1 MLTNLHLRAVRLSA
15 RRISRSSSEAAM
27 KPKQSDSPASLQLS
41 SPRKRDL
48 LDHYE
53 ANGDEL
59 DRWREFNVA
68 YHEDDRKFMRFL
80 IPPGKRVLE
89 LGCGRGELLAALE
102 PSYGVGVDFGA
113 KTTAKANELH
123 PDLHF
128 VLGDVEDPATL
139 APIEGPFDYIVIA
152 DTIGMFEDIDGT
164 LRLVHHLC
172 APSTRIIISYY
183 SHLWEPVLKL
193 AEALHLRSKQPKINY
208 IATADFLNL
217 MDLADFEVIREERR
231 QLLPRRWL
239 GLGPFI
245 NRFIAPLPG
254 IRQLCLRTYIVGRP
268 VRQLPERQYSVSI
281 VIPCR
286 NEKGNIER
294 AINPM
299 PKFAA
304 GQEILFVE
312 GNSSDGTFEECE
324 RVRDAYKDSWDI
336 KVLKQ
341 DGKGKGDAVRKGF
354 AAAKNDVLMILEAD
368 LQMPPEALPKYHAV
382 IETGKAEFVNGTRLI
397 YPMEHE
403 AMRPLN
409 LIANRCFAYLFSYLV
424 NTRLTD
430 TLCGTKVLLRKDYE
444 VLARERGYFGNFDPF
459 GDFDLIFGA
468 AKQNLKI
475 IETPVHYKART
486 FGETQ
491 ISRFRDGWLLLK
503 MVWFAYHKLKAI

>member
-1 MLTNLHLRAVRLSA
+1 MNLALS
-15 RRISRSSSEAAM
+15 
-27 KPKQSDSPASLQLS
+27 DHTTSPQLS
-41 SPRKRDL
+41 SQRKRTL
-48 LDHYE
+48 LADFE
-53 ANGDEL
+53 ASGGEQYRQGKFNTAY
-59 DRWREFNVA
+59 RE
-68 YHEDDRKFMRFL
+68 YDRKFMRFL
-80 IPPGKRVLE
+80 VPPGKRVLE
-89 LGCGRGELLAALE
+89 LGCGRGDLLAALE
-102 PSYGVGVDFGA
+102 PSYGVGVDFSA
-113 KTTAKANELH
+113 RTIAKAKELH

-128 VLGDVEDPATL
+128 VFGDAEDPATL
-139 APIEGPFDYIVIA
+139 ARIDAPFDYIVIA

-164 LRLVHHLC
+164 LRLVHDLC
-172 APSTRIIISYY
+172 TPSTRIIIAYY

-193 AEALHLRSKQPKINY
+193 AALLKLKSRQPLINY
-208 IATADFLNL
+208 IATVDFLNL
-217 MDLADFEVIREERR
+217 MDLADFEMIRQEQR
-231 QLLPRRWL
+231 QLIPLRL
-239 GLGPFI
+239 FGLGPLV

-254 IRQLCLRTYIVGRP
+254 IRKLCLRTYLVGRP
-268 VRQLPERQYSVSI
+268 VQNFPDRKFSVSI

-286 NEKGNIER
+286 NEKDNIEN
-294 AINPM
+294 AILRM
-299 PKFAA
+299 PRFGTA
-304 GQEILFVE
+304 QEIVFVE

-324 RVRDAYKDSWDI
+324 RIRDAHKDSWDI

-341 DGKGKGDAVRKGF
+341 EGKGKGDAVRKGF
-354 AAAKNDVLMILEAD
+354 AAATGDVLMILDAD
-368 LQMPPEALPKYHAV
+368 LTMPPEALPKYHAV

-397 YPMEHE
+397 YPMENE

-409 LIANRCFAYLFSYLV
+409 LIANRFFAYLFSYLV

-475 IETPVHYKART
+475 VETPIHYKART

-503 MVWFAYHKLKAI
+503 MVWFAYRKLKAV

>member
-1 MLTNLHLRAVRLSA
+1 MYL
-15 RRISRSSSEAAM
+15 
-27 KPKQSDSPASLQLS
+27 KQSDATASLQLS
-41 SPRKRDL
+41 SQRKRDL

-59 DRWREFNVA
+59 DRWREFNAA
-68 YHEDDRKFMRFL
+68 YHDDDRKFMQFL

-89 LGCGRGELLAALE
+89 LGCGRGDLLAALK
-102 PSYGVGVDFGA
+102 PAYGVGIDFGA
-113 KTTAKANELH
+113 ATIAKANARHPELY
-123 PDLHF
+123 F
-128 VLGDVEDPATL
+128 VLGDVENPQTL
-139 APIEGPFDYIVIA
+139 AGIEGPFDYIVIA

-164 LRLVHHLC
+164 LRLVNHLC
-172 APSTRIIISYY
+172 EPATRIVISYY

-193 AEALHLRSKQPKINY
+193 AEAIRLRSRQPKINF
-208 IATADFLNL
+208 IATADF
-217 MDLADFEVIREERR
+217 EVISQEQR

-268 VRQLPERQYSVSI
+268 VRAFPDRKFSASI
-281 VIPCR
+281 LIPCR
-286 NEKGNIER
+286 NERGNIEN
-294 AINPM
+294 AILRM
-299 PKFAA
+299 PTF
-304 GQEILFVE
+304 GSRQEILFVE
-312 GNSSDGTFEECE
+312 GNSSDGTFAECE
-324 RVRDAYKDSWDI
+324 RVRDAYRDKWDI

-354 AAAKNDVLMILEAD
+354 AAATGDVLMILDAD
-368 LQMPPEALPKYHAV
+368 LTMPPEALPKYHAV
-382 IETGKAEFVNGTRLI
+382 IETGKADFVNGTRLI
-397 YPMEHE
+397 SPMEHE

-409 LIANRCFAYLFSYLV
+409 FIANRCFAYLFSYLV

-444 VLARERGYFGNFDPF
+444 MLARERGYFGNFDPF

-475 IETPVHYKART
+475 VETPIHYKART

-503 MVWFAYHKLKAI
+503 MVWFAYRKLKAI

>member
-1 MLTNLHLRAVRLSA
+1 MNSIQPNQAGPAQFS
-15 RRISRSSSEAAM
+15 SR
-27 KPKQSDSPASLQLS
+27 
-41 SPRKRDL
+41 RKREL
-48 LDHYE
+48 LDQFE
-53 ANGDEL
+53 AHAGEQYRGGKFNAAYREGDQ
-59 DRWREFNVA
+59 
-68 YHEDDRKFMRFL
+68 KFMRFL

-89 LGCGRGELLAALE
+89 LGCGNGGLLAALE
-102 PSYGVGVDFGA
+102 PSYGVGVDFSA
-113 KTTAKANELH
+113 TTIAKANALYPH
-123 PDLHF
+123 LHF
-128 VLGDVEDPATL
+128 VLGDAEDPATL
-139 APIEGPFDYIVIA
+139 AGIEGPFDYIVIA

-164 LRLVHHLC
+164 LTLVHQLC
-172 APSTRIIISYY
+172 APSTRIIIAYY
-183 SHLWEPVLKL
+183 SHLWEPILKL
-193 AEALHLRSKQPKINY
+193 GEILKLKSRQSQINY
-208 IATADFLNL
+208 IATVDFLNL
-217 MDLADFEVIREERR
+217 MDLADFEVISQEQR
-231 QLLPRRWL
+231 QLVPLRWF
-239 GLGPFI
+239 GIGPFI
-245 NRFIAPLPG
+245 NRYIAPLPG

-268 VRQLPERQYSVSI
+268 VRQFPDRKFSASVL
-281 VIPCR
+281 IPCR
-286 NEKGNIER
+286 NEKGNIEN
-294 AINPM
+294 AILRM
-299 PKFAA
+299 PKFGSA
-304 GQEILFVE
+304 QEILFVE

-354 AAAKNDVLMILEAD
+354 AAATGDVLMILDAD
-368 LQMPPEALPKYHAV
+368 LTMPPEALPKYHAV

-397 YPMEHE
+397 YPMEEE

-409 LIANRCFAYLFSYLV
+409 LIANRFFAYLFSYLV

-475 IETPVHYKART
+475 IETPIHYKART

-503 MVWFAYHKLKAI
+503 MVWFAYRKLKAV